1 MKPIRICSIING
13 TGGEGGAERM
23 LQRVIRHGNTSE
35 FEHLVLSIK
44 NFQQV
49 AEELAAEGINV
60 QSLNV
65 QADYYKLPKA
75 VIQLVARI
83 RKFKPDVIQSW
94 MYMADFFG
102 GIAGHLA
109 APSTPMIWTIRHS
122 TLDPAIDSRALRWC
136 AAGCARMS
144 KRVPSRI
151 VLNSHAAVP
160 IHAGAGY
167 DESKMQIIPN
177 GFDVSRFSPSQK
189 LRHEVRARL
198 GIPQNAPVVGRV
210 ARFHANKDHVTFLK
224 AAQIVLAQRPDVRFL
239 VCGEPQTISSEQ
251 VQQDI
256 NSLGLADAVQLVELQ
271 SDIVPLNCSFDIATC
286 SSITEAFP
294 NVIGEA
300 MSCGVPCVSTDVGDA
315 LQIIGETGRVVPV
328 QSPPQFAEALLEL
341 LNLPEGNRL
350 QLGASARQRV
360 VDRFELA
367 HSTGQFVDLW
377 RELAGRPAAGVTI
390 CHESQLS
397 SVRRAA

>member
-23 LQRVIRHGNTSE
+23 LQRVIRHGNTPE

-49 AEELAAEGINV
+49 AEELSAEGINV

-65 QADYYKLPKA
+65 QANYYKLPAA
-75 VIQLVARI
+75 VLQLASRI

-102 GIAGHLA
+102 GIASHLA
-109 APSTPMIWTIRHS
+109 SPSTPVIWTIRHS
-122 TLDPAIDSRALRWC
+122 TLDPAIDSRALRGC

-144 KRVPSRI
+144 RRVPSKI

-160 IHAGAGY
+160 NHVAAGY
-167 DESKMQIIPN
+167 DESKMQVIPN
-177 GFDVSRFSPSQK
+177 GFDVSRFSPSPQ
-189 LRHEVRARL
+189 LRHETRARL
-198 GIPQNAPVVGRV
+198 GIPQDAPVIGRV
-210 ARFHANKDHVTFLK
+210 ARFHANKDHITFLK
-224 AAQIVLAQRPDVRFL
+224 AAQFVRARRPDVRFL
-239 VCGEPQTISSEQ
+239 VCGEPQTITVEQ

-256 NSLGLADAVQLVELQ
+256 NSFGLADAVQLVELQ

-294 NVIGEA
+294 NVVGEA
-300 MSCGVPCVSTDVGDA
+300 MSCEVPCVSTDVGDA
-315 LQIIGETGRVVPV
+315 AHIVANTGRIVPP
-328 QSPPQFAEALLEL
+328 QSPQLFANAVLDLLD
-341 LNLPEGNRL
+341 LPSDHRR
-350 QLGASARQRV
+350 QLESAARQRI
-360 VDRFELA
+360 VDNFELT
-367 HSTGQFVDLW
+367 HSTGMFLDLW
-377 RELAGRPAAGVTI
+377 RELAGREEV
-390 CHESQLS
+390 ESPI
-397 SVRRAA
+397 RRAA